1 MRRVTVM
8 RTEIDSQSFLV
19 WNSGAGLVAEEND
32 KGMVVADS
40 WLVRDGRVRSHEMHW
55 DRFSDSVGSHGV
67 DRGEIADFRAAVTA
81 RLPRAGAWFPRVEL
95 LAGPS
100 PRLALRLRP
109 APALRD
115 TARVWVAD
123 GVDPRTRPTVKGPD
137 FAAQGRL
144 RKQARLHGADEAL
157 LLDEDGHAV
166 EGAFSSLLW
175 WDRGDLCTAPDDG
188 RILSGITRRL
198 LLDRAA
204 RLGVTVR
211 HTRVS
216 PARLARCE
224 VWITSA
230 LHGIRVVTGWAPGGA
245 PAPPGALGAAGTW
258 QAHLDS
264 LLAPLPPG

>member
-1 MRRVTVM
+1 
-8 RTEIDSQSFLV
+8 
-19 WNSGAGLVAEEND
+19 
-32 KGMVVADS
+32 MVPP
-40 WLVRDGRVRSHEMHW
+40 GR
-55 DRFSDSVGSHGV
+55 
-67 DRGEIADFRAAVTA
+67 TA
-81 RLPRAGAWFPRVEL
+81 RRPVAQA
-95 LAGPS
+95 
-100 PRLALRLRP
+100 RP
-109 APALRD
+109 AAAPRPALRD

>member
-1 MRRVTVM
+1 M
-8 RTEIDSQSFLV
+8 RTEIGVESFLV
-19 WNSGAGLVAEEND
+19 WNSHDGLTPGENGR
-32 KGMVVADS
+32 KMVIADS
-40 WLVRDGRVRSHEMHW
+40 WLVRDGRVRAHEMHW
-55 DRFSDSVGSHGV
+55 DRFSNAVGRQGV
-67 DRGEIADFRAAVTA
+67 GRAEIAEFRAAVTA
-81 RLPRAGAWFPRVEL
+81 RLPRTGAWFPRVEL
-95 LAGPS
+95 LAGRE

-109 APALRD
+109 APRLRD

-123 GVDPRTRPTVKGPD
+123 RVDPRARPSVKGPD
-137 FAAQGRL
+137 FAVQGRL
-144 RKQARLHGADEAL
+144 RKRARLHGADEAI

-175 WDRGDLCTAPDDG
+175 WDGGHLCTAPDDG
-188 RILSGITRRL
+188 RILPGITRRL

-216 PARLARCE
+216 PARLATCE

-230 LHGIRVVTGWAPGGA
+230 LHGIRVVTGWEPGGA
-245 PAPPGALGAAGTW
+245 AAPHDLSAGGLW

-264 LLAPLPPG
+264 LLEPLPAG